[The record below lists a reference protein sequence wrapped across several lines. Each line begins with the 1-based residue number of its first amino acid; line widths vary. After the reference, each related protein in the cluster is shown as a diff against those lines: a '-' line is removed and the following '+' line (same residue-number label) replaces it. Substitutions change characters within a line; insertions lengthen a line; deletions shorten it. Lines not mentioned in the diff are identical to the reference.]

1 MKVTHLCLT
10 IGILLLCLT
19 ANAQGK
25 YTATATVT
33 VYGNCEQCKNAIETA
48 ARSKNSSASWHSDN
62 HSAVITYDSTRTNLS
77 AVLKKI
83 ALAGYDNAEFLAPD
97 NSYEQ
102 LPACCRYQRTAKK
115 ATTIPA
121 AHPAEQQATPPAN
134 AHPLSATANAYFELK
149 EALINNTPAVAATKA
164 KALLEALDKVAM
176 EQLSQQQHNAWMQQ
190 KAALA
195 ADAANI
201 AQLTDIE
208 KQRIRF
214 SALSGNLYT
223 VFKAGGIGQT
233 IYYQHCPM
241 FNGGADWLSKDK
253 TIRNP
258 FYGDEM
264 LSCGKTQAT
273 IQ

>member
-1 MKVTHLCLT
+1 MKVTNLYLT
-10 IGILLLCLT
+10 IGMLLLCFTL
-19 ANAQGK
+19 NAQGIH
-25 YTATATVT
+25 TTTATVT
-33 VYGNCEQCKNAIETA
+33 VYGNCPQCKNTIETA
-48 ARSKNSSASWHSDN
+48 ARSKSSSASWSSDT
-62 HSAVITYDSTRTNLS
+62 HLAVITYDSTRTTLS

-115 ATTIPA
+115 ETIRQHTPVA
-121 AHPAEQQATPPAN
+121 AHQADTAAN
-134 AHPLSATANAYFELK
+134 THPLYAATQLYFELK
-149 EALINNTPAVAATKA
+149 EALVNSNASGAATKA
-164 KALLEALDKVAM
+164 RTLLEALNKVAM
-176 EQLSQQQHNAWMQQ
+176 QQLTQEQHTVWMQQ
-190 KAALA
+190 KAALT
-195 ADAANI
+195 ADADNI

-214 SALSGNLYT
+214 SSLSTHLYT
-223 VFKAGGIGQT
+223 VLKAGVMGET